1 MFQIRRNLLAML
13 PFLALGCSG
22 SSGASVRGVPSAS
35 LPEYSGSEA
44 LLFDDSIAGDTVEA
58 GFGSPDLAKRQLI
71 SERSKRSELI
81 VPARVATVS
90 ALGRSFEV
98 TFEPVGAP
106 LRGEPLGSA
115 LTLTVSP
122 RMPAFAFL
130 ESHSSQ
136 LSRSNVILFLKRYS
150 VDESIEIHFRI
161 EPDNPPMRQAI
172 ERALALMAL
181 GS

>member
-1 MFQIRRNLLAML
+1 ML
-13 PFLALGCSG
+13 PFLALGCSS
-22 SSGASVRGVPSAS
+22 SSGASARGVHSAV
-35 LPEYSGSEA
+35 LPEYSGSET
-44 LLFDDSIAGDTVEA
+44 LLFDDSVSGEMVEPD
-58 GFGSPDLAKRQLI
+58 FGGLDLAERQLL
-71 SERSKRSELI
+71 SQRCTRSDLI

-130 ESHSSQ
+130 ESHNTQLTRSS
-136 LSRSNVILFLKRYS
+136 VILFLRRYT
-150 VDESIEIHFRI
+150 VGEATETHFRI

>member
-1 MFQIRRNLLAML
+1 MFQIRRNLLAVL
-13 PFLALGCSG
+13 PLLALGCSG
-22 SSGASVRGVPSAS
+22 SSGASARGVQSAA

-58 GFGSPDLAKRQLI
+58 RFRGLDLAERQLL

-90 ALGRSFEV
+90 ALGRSFDV

-130 ESHSSQ
+130 EGHSTQ
-136 LSRSNVILFLKRYS
+136 LSRSNVILFLRRFN
-150 VDESIEIHFRI
+150 VDEAIETHFRI